1 MYIAVYHNDTDELL
15 TEINIEPKDY
25 EKYKVQEIAI
35 KKMEEDV
42 NNWVKWVYE
51 NFENFYIKSPD
62 QILNSEYNFLN

>member
-1 MYIAVYHNDTDELL
+1 MYIAVYYNDTDELL
-15 TEINIEPKDY
+15 TEINIEPKNY